1 MNDLV
6 TYLSDEP
13 IALITVVS
21 IFGLIVGSFLNVVIH
36 RLPLMMEREWREQ
49 CHEFLGL
56 PVEPSGPSWNLIVP
70 RSHCPKCGH
79 SISALENIPILSY
92 LWQKGR
98 CTACQQAISIRYP
111 LIELISGIL
120 AAITAWHFGWGWSL
134 LGALIFTWALIAAS
148 AIDFDHQLLPDDI
161 ILPLL
166 WLGIFCNIFELYTS
180 LRESVLGAM
189 AGYLILWSIYWA
201 FKLVVGKEGM
211 GRGDFKL
218 LAMLGAWAGWLYLP
232 LIILISSL
240 VGAIVGVSLIIWR
253 GHDRNTPIPF
263 GPYLATAGWLSLLWG
278 YPLTQFYFKWIP

>member
-111 LIELISGIL
+111 RGEGVMPNWKTPFEKMEIGINGGL
-120 AAITAWHFGWGWSL
+120 PL
-134 LGALIFTWALIAAS
+134 LKII
-148 AIDFDHQLLPDDI
+148 I
-161 ILPLL
+161 ILPL
-166 WLGIFCNIFELYTS
+166 S
-180 LRESVLGAM
+180 PSP
-189 AGYLILWSIYWA
+189 
-201 FKLVVGKEGM
+201 
-211 GRGDFKL
+211 D
-218 LAMLGAWAGWLYLP
+218 
-232 LIILISSL
+232 ISKSHPNFPSSF
-240 VGAIVGVSLIIWR
+240 V
-253 GHDRNTPIPF
+253 
-263 GPYLATAGWLSLLWG
+263 
-278 YPLTQFYFKWIP
+278 